1 MPTNIW
7 TLHAN
12 GISGGSNG
20 QDLVGCHINQ
30 NAAGTAYQFTAP
42 NITNVLSTTTGTTLP
57 TAPFDFPEFTY
68 DNDTWNISVST
79 LSGGAASNQAQ
90 GSWHSDDAHDIKETG
105 PQSGE
110 WTAQAGSTAGDDLAA
125 SATKSA

>member
-1 MPTNIW
+1 MPNVW

-68 DNDTWNISVST
+68 DGDTWNIHVST
-79 LSGGAASNQAQ
+79 LTAGSGSNQAQ
-90 GSWHSDDAHDIKETG
+90 GSWASDDSNDIKETG

-125 SATKSA
+125 SATKSV

>member
-1 MPTNIW
+1 MPNVW
-7 TLHAN
+7 TIHAN
-12 GISGGSNG
+12 DVSGGSNG

-30 NAAGTAYQFTAP
+30 NTAGTAYQFTAP
-42 NITNVLSTTTGTTLP
+42 NINTILATTLGSTLP
-57 TAPFDFPEFTY
+57 SVPFSFPQFGY
-68 DNDTWNISVST
+68 DGNTWNVSVST
-79 LSGGAASNQAQ
+79 LTGGNSNNKAE
-90 GSWHSDDAHDIKETG
+90 GTWATLGDRGIKETG

>member
-42 NITNVLSTTTGTTLP
+42 NVTNVLSTTTGTTLP

-68 DNDTWNISVST
+68 AGDTWNISVST
-79 LSGGAASNQAQ
+79 LSGGAVSNQAQ
-90 GSWHSDDAHDIKETG
+90 GSWDSDDENKIKETG
-105 PQSGE
+105 PESGE
-110 WTAQAGSTAGDDLAA
+110 WTAQAGATVGDDMA
-125 SATKSA
+125 ATKSA

>member
-1 MPTNIW
+1 MPNVW

-20 QDLVGCHINQ
+20 QDLVGCHINT
-30 NAAGTAYQFTAP
+30 NTAGTAYQFTAP
-42 NITNVLSTTTGTTLP
+42 NINTILSTTPGTTLP
-57 TAPFDFPEFTY
+57 TAPFDFPQFGY
-68 DNDTWNISVST
+68 DGNTWDITVNT
-79 LSGGAASNQAQ
+79 LQGGASSNQAE
-90 GSWHSDDAHDIKETG
+90 GTWGTLGKPDIKETG

-125 SATKSA
+125 SATKSV